1 MVLKLIAAVTPVF
14 RHIHSTKMAKSR
26 FEYVKKFEMEDKLL
40 LNSWIVLR
48 IDGKGFHKFS
58 DKHNFE
64 KPNDIKALNLMNKC
78 AKRVIQD
85 FNEIILAYGQSDEY
99 SFIFR
104 RDTKCYNRRQAK
116 ILTNVVSLFTSS
128 YVFYW
133 KEFMTTELL
142 YAPSFDGR
150 ITLYPTDKNLIDY
163 VSWRQADCH
172 INNLYNTCFWKLVQT
187 GGLSPKEA
195 EETLRVSCIRINNFV
210 VFNYN
215 QTAKLASNQK
225 FRI

>member
-1 MVLKLIAAVTPVF
+1 MK
-14 RHIHSTKMAKSR
+14 STLRQFHASNMAKSR
-26 FEYVKKFEMEDKLL
+26 FEYVKKFEVDDKLF

-58 DKHNFE
+58 DKHNFK
-64 KPNDIKALNLMNKC
+64 KPNDLNALNLMNAC

-104 RDTKCYNRRQAK
+104 RDTKCYNRRQSK

-133 KEFMTTELL
+133 KQFMSNELL

-150 ITLYPTDKNLIDY
+150 IILYPTDQNLKDY
-163 VSWRQADCH
+163 LSWRQADCH
-172 INNLYNTCFWKLVQT
+172 INNLYNTCFWQLVQKD
-187 GGLSPKEA
+187 GLSPRES
-195 EETLRVSCIRINNFV
+195 EEILRVKKTLKYFL
-210 VFNYN
+210 
-215 QTAKLASNQK
+215 KLFFYSFTDK
-225 FRI
+225 GYKT